1 VPFVKVLE
9 VLADGR
15 PIPIDGDIVLPAGV
29 KQLEVRYTATSLA
42 VPSRVQ
48 FSYKLEGADAGW
60 VEAGPRRAAFYS
72 NLSGGRYRFQVKAT
86 NSDGVTSPLI
96 ATTSWR
102 VELQFWE
109 TWWFYALS
117 GVGFLF
123 LVFQLSRFRVRRGQA
138 RERALR
144 VIVDERTAELSQ
156 EITER
161 RRIEASLRISRDEL
175 EDRVEERTT
184 ELRAAL
190 AQTQK
195 DMAERR
201 RLEEQLAQVQKLESI
216 GRLAGG
222 VAHDINNV
230 LTVVLSYSDLVDA
243 GLGASHPLQAQLRQI
258 RKAAERASNPTHRL
272 LAFARKQIVEPRVI
286 NLGELSLNLDGM
298 LRRLIGEDVEL
309 LTVTSPNLWS
319 VKADPHQIDQVIMN
333 LAVNARDA
341 MPQGGTLRIETTN
354 VVVDEAFTRR
364 HPTLKTGEHVRM
376 SVSDTGIGMDEHV
389 MQHMFEPFFTTKE
402 PGRGTGLGLAT
413 CYGIVQQLGGAI
425 YPRASW
431 TRARSSRLHP
441 ARRPAG
447 RADAAAARDG
457 HPAWNRDG
465 APGRGRAAGARH
477 RQERAVRPRLPG
489 ARGRARRGGARR
501 RPRARRRD
509 PARAHRR
516 GHAEDGRAPWS
527 SRREVR
533 PRIRILYMS
542 GYTAASID
550 EQDVVEPGT
559 SFLRCRLLAAMLGVR
574 EVLDA
579 TGPRSRRPRRRR
591 RVLAARPAG
600 RRRSK
605 EGPLVFFDR
614 RKEHP
619 AWPPASIATP
629 KPFSRARSTCSC
641 CAPSS
646 SRCTAGASPSA
657 SSSGRRKSCRSGRAP
672 SIPRSTASNARA
684 SSRRP
689 GTSPPT
695 IAARAT
701 TS

>member
-1 VPFVKVLE
+1 VLALPTKGGVSSGHAHQILDDRRGSIWMTGERGITRLERSELLKVANSNIAAATARIYDFRDGFGRWEFQGVSQSSGVRRADGSLAFPSATGVVIVRSELFVKSKVAPFVKVLD
-9 VLADGR
+9 VLADGK
-15 PIPIDGDIVLPAGV
+15 PITIDDDIVLPAGV

-86 NSDGVTSPLI
+86 NSDGVQGPHVASL
-96 ATTSWR
+96 SWR

-109 TWWFYALS
+109 TWWFYALG

-123 LVFQLSRFRVRRGQA
+123 VVFQLSRFRVRRGQA

-144 VIVDERTAELSQ
+144 VIVEERTAELSQ

-161 RRIEASLRISRDEL
+161 RRIEASLRVSRDEL

-190 AQTQK
+190 SQTQK

-243 GLGASHPLQAQLRQI
+243 GLGPSHPLQAQLRQI
-258 RKAAERASNPTHRL
+258 RKAAERASNLTHRL

-319 VKADPHQIDQVIMN
+319 VKADPHQIEQVLVN

-341 MPQGGTLRIETTN
+341 MPQGGTLRIETSN
-354 VVVDEAFTRR
+354 VVVDEAFVRR

-376 SVSDTGIGMDEHV
+376 SVSDTGVGMDDHV

-402 PGRGTGLGLAT
+402 PGKGTGLGLAT

-425 YPRASW
+425 YP
-431 TRARSSRLHP
+431 
-441 ARRPAG
+441 
-447 RADAAAARDG
+447 
-457 HPAWNRDG
+457 
-465 APGRGRAAGARH
+465 
-477 RQERAVRPRLPG
+477 
-489 ARGRARRGGARR
+489 
-501 RPRARRRD
+501 
-509 PARAHRR
+509 
-516 GHAEDGRAPWS
+516 
-527 SRREVR
+527 
-533 PRIRILYMS
+533 
-542 GYTAASID
+542 
-550 EQDVVEPGT
+550 
-559 SFLRCRLLAAMLGVR
+559 
-574 EVLDA
+574 
-579 TGPRSRRPRRRR
+579 
-591 RVLAARPAG
+591 
-600 RRRSK
+600 
-605 EGPLVFFDR
+605 
-614 RKEHP
+614 
-619 AWPPASIATP
+619 
-629 KPFSRARSTCSC
+629 
-641 CAPSS
+641 
-646 SRCTAGASPSA
+646 
-657 SSSGRRKSCRSGRAP
+657 
-672 SIPRSTASNARA
+672 
-684 SSRRP
+684 
-689 GTSPPT
+689 
-695 IAARAT
+695 
-701 TS
+701 

>member
-1 VPFVKVLE
+1 M
-9 VLADGR
+9 LADGR
-15 PIPIDGDIVLPAGV
+15 PIPIDDDVVLPAGV

-42 VPSRVQ
+42 VPSRVL
-48 FSYKLEGADAGW
+48 FRYKLEGADAGW
-60 VEAGPRRAAFYS
+60 VDAGPRRAAFYS
-72 NLSGGRYRFQVKAT
+72 NLSGGRYRFQVTAT
-86 NSDGVTSPLI
+86 NSDGVLSPRG
-96 ATTSWR
+96 ATLSWR

-109 TWWFYALS
+109 TWWFYALG

-123 LVFQLSRFRVRRGQA
+123 SVFQLSRFRVRRGQA

-156 EITER
+156 EIAER
-161 RRIEASLRISRDEL
+161 RRIEASLRMSRDEL

-243 GLGASHPLQAQLRQI
+243 GLGPSHPLQAQLRQI
-258 RKAAERASNPTHRL
+258 RKAAERASNLTHRL

-319 VKADPHQIDQVIMN
+319 VKADPHQIEQVLVN

-354 VVVDEAFTRR
+354 VVVDEAFARR

-376 SVSDTGIGMDEHV
+376 SVSDTGVGMDEHV

-402 PGRGTGLGLAT
+402 PGKGTGLGLAT

-425 YPRASW
+425 YPGERAGQGHHLQ
-431 TRARSSRLHP
+431 RLP
-441 ARRPAG
+441 AAHRPAG

-457 HPAWNRDG
+457 HPARHRDG
-465 APGRGRAAGARH
+465 AAGRGRAAGARH
-477 RQERAVRPRLPG
+477 RQERAVRPGLPG

-509 PARAHRR
+509 SARAHRR
-516 GHAEDGRAPWS
+516 RHAEDGRARAGRAAAQGPPGDPRALHVRLHRGVD
-527 SRREVR
+527 RR
-533 PRIRILYMS
+533 
-542 GYTAASID
+542 
-550 EQDVVEPGT
+550 
-559 SFLRCRLLAAMLGVR
+559 
-574 EVLDA
+574 
-579 TGPRSRRPRRRR
+579 
-591 RVLAARPAG
+591 AG
-600 RRRSK
+600 RRRARHVVPAQAVRA
-605 EGPLVFFDR
+605 GRDARQGARGAR
-614 RKEHP
+614 RG
-619 AWPPASIATP
+619 A
-629 KPFSRARSTCSC
+629 RARVRRDARWPTR
-641 CAPSS
+641 
-646 SRCTAGASPSA
+646 SR
-657 SSSGRRKSCRSGRAP
+657 
-672 SIPRSTASNARA
+672 RSTPDGPVTR
-684 SSRRP
+684 SS
-689 GTSPPT
+689 
-695 IAARAT
+695 
-701 TS
+701 